1 MLYQLKIAFRYLSA
15 GLVQTGLLMLGV
27 AVGVFVFVFMSAL
40 IGGLA
45 VYLVDQTVGNIA
57 HVTITAPERT
67 PSVLYT
73 PDEGALIAV
82 EKANSRGAQIR
93 SSAETIRTLGQLPGV
108 TAISEEITGNGFVT
122 RGDIVKPIGLIGVLP
137 DKVSAIADVKA
148 RLVAGSTDLPIGSI
162 LIGKTLADDL
172 GVNIGQSLR
181 LTSDKGIDSALTIS
195 GIFAFGI
202 DGLDARTAYV
212 NLKTARGLLGVK
224 YGVTQIE
231 LRLDDLW
238 AATDFAKRAAAVTGL
253 DATPWTANNAQLLS
267 GLQAQ
272 ARSGTII
279 EAFALIT
286 IVIGVASALLLST
299 YRRRSEIG
307 IMRAMG
313 AGKGFVVGV
322 FVLQGAL
329 IGLGGGL
336 FGAGLAYLS
345 LSPFPP
351 PSAISTGSLP
361 IDISQGGFGLAIA
374 LTLVGAILASIFPA
388 RAAAR
393 VDPVTVISQ

>member
-1 MLYQLKIAFRYLSA
+1 MLYQLKFAFRYLSA
-15 GLVQTGLLMLGV
+15 GLVQTALLVLGV

-45 VYLVDQTVGNIA
+45 VFLINQTVGDIA
-57 HVTITAPERT
+57 HVTIAAPELV
-67 PSVLYT
+67 PAKLY
-73 PDEGALIAV
+73 DQSQGALIAT
-82 EKANSRGAQIR
+82 EKSGARSAVLR
-93 SSAETIRTLGQLPGV
+93 SSAAPLATLRQLPGV
-108 TAISEEITGNGFVT
+108 TAISAEISGNGFAKH
-122 RGDIVKPIGLIGVLP
+122 GSIVKPVAVVGVAP
-137 DKVSAIADVKA
+137 DKVSAIADVKS
-148 RLVAGSTDLPIGSI
+148 RLVAGSTDLQIGSV

-172 GVNIGQSLR
+172 GVGIGQGLR
-181 LTSDKGIDSALTIS
+181 LTSDRGVDTVLTIS
-195 GIFAFGI
+195 GIFSFGLAA
-202 DGLDARTAYV
+202 LDEGTAYI
-212 NLKTARGLLGVK
+212 NLKTARGLFGIR
-224 YGVTQIE
+224 YGVTRIE
-231 LRLDDLW
+231 LRLADLW
-238 AATDFAKRAAAVTGL
+238 AAPNFAKRAAEATGL

-279 EAFALIT
+279 KAFALIT

-329 IGLGGGL
+329 IGLFGGL
-336 FGAGLAYLS
+336 FGAALAYLV

-351 PSAISTGSLP
+351 PSEITTGQLP
-361 IDISQGGFGLAIA
+361 IDIAQGGFGIAIA
-374 LTLVGAILASIFPA
+374 LTLAGAILASILPA
-388 RAAAR
+388 RSAAG